1 MLILT
6 LAQLTGPTVVRET
19 PAEKLAFI
27 LLAAAPL
34 VVLYAWVHNWIQPGT
49 FRDREVGLKRVG
61 SFSASVWAA
70 LMLAGLIVPG
80 VIQVLVLMAMGVPV
94 EATGGSK
101 TPAQFHAST
110 LAQLIGFAAVVP
122 LIVLTCQK
130 LAVGSWAPRVRELI
144 PAPAHAS
151 VAPSSKPGFL
161 KFSEH
166 ELLVGLGLSV
176 LVTCVVMLVGK
187 VSTSLY
193 AFFTQKAPIALAHDT
208 LSSLFSS
215 TSSHP
220 SWVMP
225 AVIACVVIG
234 APVSEEL
241 VYRGFLHS
249 GVLKAV
255 RSRWLAIFISS
266 ALFTAVH
273 IPVAQYYALPMIFT
287 LGVALGVVMEKR
299 SNLWAC
305 VGVHAGFNAMQLF
318 LAAMI
323 TAPASPAQ

>member
-1 MLILT
+1 MFTLT
-6 LAQLTGPTVVRET
+6 FAQLTGPSIVRET
-19 PAEKLAFI
+19 PAEKVTFI
-27 LLAAAPL
+27 LLAMAPL
-34 VVLYAWVHNWIQPGT
+34 IVLYAWVHDWIQPGT
-49 FRDREVGLKRVG
+49 FRDREAGLKRVG
-61 SFSASVWAA
+61 SFSASVWAV
-70 LMLAGLIVPG
+70 LTLAGLVIPG
-80 VIQVLVLMAMGVPV
+80 LIQALILVSMPGTP
-94 EATGGSK
+94 TGTSG
-101 TPAQFHAST
+101 TIQQFHAVT
-110 LAQLIGFAAVVP
+110 LAQLVGFAVVVP
-122 LIVLTCQK
+122 MIVVVCGQLST
-130 LAVGSWAPRVRELI
+130 GTWAPRLRELI
-144 PAPAHAS
+144 PSPAHAS
-151 VAPSSKPGFL
+151 VEPNSKPGFL

-193 AFFTQKAPIALAHDT
+193 AFFTQKVPTALAHDT

-266 ALFTAVH
+266 SLFTAVH

-287 LGVALGVVMEKR
+287 LGVALGVVIEKR
-299 SNLWAC
+299 GNLWAC